1 MKNRKRN
8 RMQGFDYSS
17 DNLYFVTICVQD
29 RICCFGSVG
38 TGRDLSVHHSNG
50 NHSNGNHS
58 NGNHSNGNHSNGN
71 HSNGNHSNGNHS
83 NKNHY
88 NKNHSN
94 ENHSNG
100 NHSNENYSNGNHSNG
115 NHSNGNHSNGN
126 HSNGNH
132 SNGNHS
138 NENQFN
144 ENQVENNC
152 ADIKMDLNEF
162 GKIVKQ
168 QIEWL
173 AEQYKY
179 VEIHNYVVMPN
190 HVHIIIEIN
199 RNKLIEGTARE
210 LSTEDQE
217 IKIKS
222 LSGLMGAFKTTSS
235 KWIHRAGFEGFS
247 WQRSFHD
254 HIIRNDKSYHNISNY
269 IDLNPEKWIA
279 DTFFV
284 NR

>member
-38 TGRDLSVHHSNG
+38 TGRDLSVHHSNE
-50 NHSNGNHS
+50 
-58 NGNHSNGNHSNGN
+58 
-71 HSNGNHSNGNHS
+71 
-83 NKNHY
+83 
-88 NKNHSN
+88 NHSN
-94 ENHSNG
+94 ENHSN
-100 NHSNENYSNGNHSNG
+100 
-115 NHSNGNHSNGN
+115 
-126 HSNGNH
+126 
-132 SNGNHS
+132 
-138 NENQFN
+138 ENQF
-144 ENQVENNC
+144 ENNC
-152 ADIKMDLNEF
+152 ADLKMDLNEF

-173 AEQYKY
+173 EEQYKY

-190 HVHIIIEIN
+190 HVHMIIEIDK
-199 RNKLIEGTARE
+199 NKLLIGTEGTARE
-210 LSTEDQE
+210 LSVQE

-222 LSGLMGAFKTTSS
+222 LSGLIGAFKTTSS
-235 KWIHRAGFEGFS
+235 KLIHRAGFEDFS

-269 IDLNPEKWIA
+269 IDLNPEKLVS
-279 DTFFV
+279 DTFFA

>member
-1 MKNRKRN
+1 
-8 RMQGFDYSS
+8 MQGFDYSS

-38 TGRDLSVHHSNG
+38 TDRDLSVHHSNE
-50 NHSNGNHS
+50 
-58 NGNHSNGNHSNGN
+58 
-71 HSNGNHSNGNHS
+71 
-83 NKNHY
+83 
-88 NKNHSN
+88 NHSN
-94 ENHSNG
+94 ENHSNE
-100 NHSNENYSNGNHSNG
+100 NHSNENH
-115 NHSNGNHSNGN
+115 
-126 HSNGNH
+126 
-132 SNGNHS
+132 
-138 NENQFN
+138 F
-144 ENQVENNC
+144 ENNC
-152 ADIKMDLNEF
+152 ADLKMNLNEF

-173 AEQYKY
+173 AEQYQY

-190 HVHIIIEIN
+190 HVHMIIEIN
-199 RNKLIEGTARE
+199 RNKLIEGIGTARE
-210 LSTEDQE
+210 LSEQDQE

-222 LSGLMGAFKTTSS
+222 LSGLIGAFKTTSS
-235 KWIHRAGFEGFS
+235 KLIHRAGFEEFS

-269 IDLNPEKWIA
+269 IDLNPEKWVA

>member
-38 TGRDLSVHHSNG
+38 TARELSVHHP
-50 NHSNGNHS
+50 
-58 NGNHSNGNHSNGN
+58 
-71 HSNGNHSNGNHS
+71 
-83 NKNHY
+83 
-88 NKNHSN
+88 
-94 ENHSNG
+94 
-100 NHSNENYSNGNHSNG
+100 
-115 NHSNGNHSNGN
+115 
-126 HSNGNH
+126 
-132 SNGNHS
+132 
-138 NENQFN
+138 NENQF
-144 ENQVENNC
+144 ENNC
-152 ADIKMDLNEF
+152 AVVKMNLNEF

-190 HVHIIIEIN
+190 HVHMIIEID
-199 RNKLIEGTARE
+199 RNKLLIGTEGTARE
-210 LSTEDQE
+210 LSVQE

-222 LSGLMGAFKTTSS
+222 LSGLIGAFKTTSS
-235 KWIHRAGFEGFS
+235 KLIHKAGFEVFS

-269 IDLNPEKWIA
+269 IDLNPQKWVS
-279 DTFFV
+279 DTFFA